1 MDVRILVLTNTLLKT
16 LDEPLLGKY
25 DRIVSGVPELYVFS
39 QPKQYNETAAS
50 EGFILAGVKFQDLDI
65 LFIEA
70 IFDEEDDSHNLET
83 FKSILE
89 QGWDIITIDSFYE
102 L

>member
-1 MDVRILVLTNTLLKT
+1 MDVRIPVLTNTLLKT
-16 LDEPLLGKY
+16 LDEPLLRKY

-39 QPKQYNETAAS
+39 QPKQYNETATS

-83 FKSILE
+83 LKSILE

>member
-1 MDVRILVLTNTLLKT
+1 
-16 LDEPLLGKY
+16 LD
-25 DRIVSGVPELYVFS
+25 
-39 QPKQYNETAAS
+39 T
-50 EGFILAGVKFQDLDI
+50 

-70 IFDEEDDSHNLET
+70 IFDEEDDSHNFET
-83 FKSILE
+83 LKSILE